1 MHEPTNADRAA
12 RIDVTLDAYR
22 AAQTGTKGRQPDPQ
36 DVSDLLADLMHWCR
50 REDVDFEDEL
60 KTAGMNFDA
69 EIDEE
74 ED

>member
-1 MHEPTNADRAA
+1 MHAPTNADRAA

-50 REDVDFEDEL
+50 REDVDFEGEL
-60 KTAGMNFDA
+60 QTARMNFDA
-69 EIDEE
+69 ELDDDE
-74 ED
+74 